1 MQRQRLGRV
10 QLMTLLSQLEED
22 TGDWDTVYLRND
34 TLSARQIRP
43 VFAADTD
50 HRLLQV
56 DTLVEEDEHLHRE
69 LARYATGLVLFQS
82 SSDTCAIVPP
92 FRVKSD
98 LVGSGRPDTKPLRE
112 MMEHPHGIGLV
123 LVTWGAYVAA
133 LYRGTELQ
141 HYKQGTGH
149 IHPPHK
155 KGGSSSARFARR
167 TEEQRREFLK
177 RAGNR
182 IDEQLEDEAVDHVF
196 FGGNRLILR
205 PLAGHSRF
213 VKRCAPMLAPRILDV
228 KRAKLDALDG
238 ALAEAYS
245 SVLFRT

>member
-1 MQRQRLGRV
+1 MESQRLGRV
-10 QLMTLLSQLEED
+10 HLLRLLAQLEEE

-34 TLSARQIRP
+34 TLGARQPRP
-43 VFAADTD
+43 VFASDTD
-50 HRLLQV
+50 HRLLHV
-56 DTLVEEDEHLHRE
+56 DTLMEDEHLHRE
-69 LARYATGLVLFQS
+69 LAKYATGLVLFHS
-82 SSDTCAIVPP
+82 TSATYAIAPP
-92 FRVKSD
+92 FSVKAD
-98 LVGSGRPDTKPLRE
+98 LVSTGRPDTKPFRD
-112 MMEHPHGIGLV
+112 MMQHPHRIALV

-141 HYKQGTGH
+141 QHKQGTGH

-177 RAGNR
+177 RAGDR
-182 IDEQLEDEAVDHVF
+182 IDERFGDQTVDYVF

-205 PLAGHSRF
+205 PLASHSRF
-213 VKRCAPMLAPRILDV
+213 IRKSAPVLAPRILDV
-228 KRAKLDALDG
+228 KRAKLDTLDG

>member
-1 MQRQRLGRV
+1 MESQRLGPVHFLRLLA
-10 QLMTLLSQLEED
+10 QLDEE
-22 TGDWDTVYLRND
+22 TGDWDTVYLRKD
-34 TLSARQIRP
+34 TLSARQPRP
-43 VFAADTD
+43 VFASDTD
-50 HRLLQV
+50 QRLLHV
-56 DTLVEEDEHLHRE
+56 DTLVEDEHLHRE
-69 LARYATGLVLFQS
+69 LVKYGTGLVLFRS
-82 SSDTCAIVPP
+82 AGATYAIAPP
-92 FRVKSD
+92 FSVKSD
-98 LVGSGRPDTKPLRE
+98 LVSTGRPDTKPLRE
-112 MMEHPHGIGLV
+112 MMEHPHRIALV

-141 HYKQGTGH
+141 QHKQGTGH

-155 KGGSSSARFARR
+155 KGGSSSSRFARR

-182 IDEQLEDEAVDHVF
+182 IDERFEGETVDYVF

-213 VKRCAPMLAPRILDV
+213 VRNSAPVLAPRILDV
-228 KRAKLDALDG
+228 KRAKLGTLDG

-245 SVLFRT
+245 SVLFRS

>member
-1 MQRQRLGRV
+1 MESQRLGRV
-10 QLMTLLSQLEED
+10 HLLRLLAQLEEE
-22 TGDWDTVYLRND
+22 TGDWDTVYLRSD
-34 TLSARQIRP
+34 TLSARQVRP

-50 HRLLQV
+50 HRLLHV
-56 DTLVEEDEHLHRE
+56 DTLMEDEHLHRE
-69 LARYATGLVLFQS
+69 LAKYATGLVLFHS
-82 SSDTCAIVPP
+82 AGATYAIAPP
-92 FRVKSD
+92 FPVKSD
-98 LVGSGRPDTKPLRE
+98 LVTSGKPDTKPLRE
-112 MMEHPHGIGLV
+112 MMEHPHRIALV
-123 LVTWGAYVAA
+123 LVTWGAYIAA

-149 IHPPHK
+149 IHPPHR

-182 IDEQLEDEAVDHVF
+182 IDEQLEHEAVDCIF
-196 FGGNRLILR
+196 FGGNRLILK

-213 VKRCAPMLAPRILDV
+213 VKRSEPVLSPRILDV
-228 KRAKLDALDG
+228 KRAKLDTLEG

-245 SVLFRT
+245 SALFRI

>member
-1 MQRQRLGRV
+1 MESQRLGRV
-10 QLMTLLSQLEED
+10 HLSRLLSQLEEE

-43 VFAADTD
+43 VFASDVD
-50 HRLLQV
+50 HRLLLV
-56 DTLVEEDEHLHRE
+56 DTLVEDEYLRRE
-69 LARYATGLVLFQS
+69 LTKYATGLVLFHS
-82 SSDTCAIVPP
+82 HGATYAIAPP
-92 FRVKSD
+92 FSVKSD
-98 LVGSGRPDTKPLRE
+98 MVGTGRPDTKPLRE
-112 MMEHPHGIGLV
+112 MMEHPHRIVLV

-141 HYKQGTGH
+141 RHKQGTGH

-182 IDEQLEDEAVDHVF
+182 IDERFGDEAVDYVF
-196 FGGNRLILR
+196 FGGNRLILK

-213 VKRCAPMLAPRILDV
+213 VRESAPLLAPRILDV
-228 KRAKLDALDG
+228 KRGKLAALDG

>member
-1 MQRQRLGRV
+1 MESQRLGRV
-10 QLMTLLSQLEED
+10 HLLRLLAQLEEE

-34 TLSARQIRP
+34 SLNARQIRP

-56 DTLVEEDEHLHRE
+56 DTLMEDEHLHRE
-69 LARYATGLVLFQS
+69 LAKYATGLVLFHS
-82 SSDTCAIVPP
+82 TSDTYVIVPP
-92 FRVKSD
+92 FQVKSD
-98 LVGSGRPDTKPLRE
+98 LVGSGRPDTKPLRQ
-112 MMEHPHGIGLV
+112 MMEHPHRIALV

-141 HYKQGTGH
+141 QHKRGTGH

-155 KGGSSSARFARR
+155 KGGSSSSRFARR

-182 IDEQLEDEAVDHVF
+182 IDERFGDETVDYVF

-213 VKRCAPMLAPRILDV
+213 VKKSAPVLSPRILDV
-228 KRAKLDALDG
+228 KRAKLDTLDG
-238 ALAEAYS
+238 ALAEVYS

>member
-1 MQRQRLGRV
+1 MESQRLGRV
-10 QLMTLLSQLEED
+10 HLLRLLAQLEEE
-22 TGDWDTVYLRND
+22 TEDWDTVYLRND
-34 TLSARQIRP
+34 TLGARQPRP
-43 VFAADTD
+43 VFATDTD

-56 DTLVEEDEHLHRE
+56 DTLLEDEHLRRE
-69 LARYATGLVLFQS
+69 LAKYATGMVLFHS
-82 SSDTCAIVPP
+82 TSTTYVIAPP
-92 FRVKSD
+92 FQVQSD
-98 LVGSGRPDTKPLRE
+98 LVSSGRPDTKPLRQ
-112 MMEHPHGIGLV
+112 MMEHPHRIALV

-141 HYKQGTGH
+141 QHKQGTGH

-182 IDEQLEDEAVDHVF
+182 IDERFGDETVDYVF

-213 VKRCAPMLAPRILDV
+213 VEKSASVLSPRILDV
-228 KRAKLDALDG
+228 KRGKLAALDG